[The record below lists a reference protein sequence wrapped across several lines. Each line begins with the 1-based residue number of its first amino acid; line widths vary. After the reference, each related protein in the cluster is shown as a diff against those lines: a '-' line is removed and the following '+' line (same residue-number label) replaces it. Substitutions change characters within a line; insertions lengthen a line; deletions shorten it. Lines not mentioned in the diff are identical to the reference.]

1 MKLNMSKTDWMEEK
15 HMDTGILTDALK
27 SGRVMWSESIV
38 RTMNKVFP

>member
-1 MKLNMSKTDWMEEK
+1 MSKTDWMEEK

-27 SGRVMWSESIV
+27 KSGRVMWSESIV